1 MNGPR
6 RLIEVDL
13 PIGWIGIH
21 GRREKHI
28 QHRHIGTLSKWW
40 ARRPLAAC
48 RAVVL
53 AALWPDPADPAC
65 PGSFRA
71 AAAAELAAFGRER
84 GWKARDWNDPEG
96 LRQGLLD
103 FLSEFAA
110 WEHSARPEFLR
121 LARNLT
127 AAAHQALGG
136 DAGARPLVVDPFAGG
151 GAIPLEALR
160 VGADAFASDLN
171 PVAVLLNKVVLEYVP
186 RFGAALAEA
195 VREWGGWV
203 KEQANREL
211 AAYYPSDADGSV
223 PIAYIWCRTVTC
235 EGPGCGTVVPLMR
248 APWLSKKGRNSVA
261 LELVPDRQGGGVDFR
276 LREGSPGSPLTD
288 AQVGGGTVRRGSATC
303 PVCGYTTPVV
313 RVRAQLK
320 ARRGGAADARLV
332 AVVTTHPARRG
343 RSYRLPMQRDL
354 AAVAAAREELSR
366 RGEERLNG
374 LPAVPDEPFPV
385 NDSRAFTPGVYGITT
400 WGELFTPRQLL
411 ALTTLSRLVREA
423 IDRVRIERGEE
434 FARAV
439 GTCLACTL
447 NRCVDRY
454 TSLTPWDPGRMTVT
468 HTCIGNALQIIWDF
482 AEVNPCSGSMGGWE
496 SAVNWVAEVCMH
508 NAEVLTVTGQAL
520 AASAT
525 RIPLP
530 DGIAQVLI
538 TDPPYY
544 DAVPYGDL
552 SDFFYIWLR
561 RTVGDLHCDLFRTLV
576 VPKGE
581 ECIVNLGCGK
591 DKQYFE
597 LTMERS
603 LSECRRVL
611 ADNGIGVVV
620 FANQST
626 SGWEAL
632 LGALIDAGW
641 TVMGSWPID
650 TERSTRLRAHNS
662 AALASSVHLVCR
674 PRTAKEVGDWRDV
687 LAQLP
692 GRVHQWLPRLAAE
705 GIVGADAVFA
715 CLGPALEVFS
725 RYDRVEKASGE
736 AVPLG
741 EYLEQV
747 WAAVSR
753 EALGMIFTGADASGL
768 EEDSRLTAMW
778 LWTLLAGKEGLEAA
792 EADEDEEEVEA
803 PSGNGKARGFALEYD
818 TARKIAQGLGAHLE
832 VLGKPGGIVEVRGD
846 TARLLPVRERARALF
861 GRAAAGGGGE
871 RASRGQPRFAFDT
884 APGAPRLAGE
894 LSLAAGGEITPGTS
908 VLDRLHQAMLLFGAG
923 GGDTLRRFLNERGAG
938 ATRASGGWP
947 RAFPPCILREARRSA
962 GWTGC
967 SCRRRT
973 WAFERGG
980 INLATAPLAHRRAA
994 PGGPAPG

>member
-13 PIGWIGIH
+13 PIGRISAH
-21 GRREKHI
+21 ARREKSLRHGHI
-28 QHRHIGTLSKWW
+28 STLHIWW

-48 RAVVL
+48 RVVVL
-53 AALWPDPADPAC
+53 AALWPDPTDPAC

-103 FLSEFAA
+103 FLAEFAA

-160 VGADAFASDLN
+160 VGTDAFASDLN

-203 KEQANREL
+203 REQAKREL
-211 AAYYPSDADGSV
+211 APYYPSDADGSV
-223 PIAYIWCRTVTC
+223 PIAYIWARTVTC

-261 LELVPDRQGGGVDFR
+261 LELVPDRQAGRVDFR
-276 LREGSPGSPLTD
+276 LLKGSPGSPLTE

-303 PVCGYTTPVV
+303 PVCGYTTPVA

-320 ARRGGAADARLV
+320 AHRGGAADARLV
-332 AVVTTHPARRG
+332 AVVTTHPTRRG
-343 RSYRLPMQRDL
+343 RSYRLPTQQDL

-411 ALTTLSRLVREA
+411 ALTTLSRLVRGA
-423 IDRVRIERGEE
+423 ISRVRQERGED

-439 GTCLACTL
+439 GTCLGLTIDKIADL
-447 NRCVDRY
+447 AN
-454 TSLTPWDPGRMTVT
+454 SLCGWEPVAECPR
-468 HTCIGNALQIIWDF
+468 HLFARQALPIVWDF
-482 AEVNPCSGSMGGWE
+482 AEGVIFGETSGSWQVLIDRFVYSTNAMGTDWGV
-496 SAVNWVAEVCMH
+496 SIP
-508 NAEVLTVTGQAL
+508 VL
-520 AASAT
+520 ASAT
-525 RIPLP
+525 ALPLP
-530 DGIAQVLI
+530 DGLAQALV

-544 DAVPYGDL
+544 DAVPYADL
-552 SDFFYIWLR
+552 SDFFYVWLR
-561 RTVGDLHCDLFRTLV
+561 RTVGDLHPDLFRSRL
-576 VPKGE
+576 VPKDE
-581 ECIVNLGCGK
+581 ECVVNPAAGK
-591 DKQYFE
+591 DQAYFE
-597 LTMERS
+597 GMMTRALAEA
-603 LSECRRVL
+603 RRVL
-611 ADNGIGVVV
+611 SDDGVGIVV
-620 FANQST
+620 FAHKST
-626 SGWEAL
+626 AGWEAML
-632 LGALIDAGW
+632 RAMVESGW
-641 TVMGSWPID
+641 VITGSWPID
-650 TERSTRLRAHNS
+650 TEMGSRLRARDS
-662 AALASSVHLVCR
+662 AALASSVHLACR
-674 PRTAKEVGDWRDV
+674 PRTSQEVGDWRDV
-687 LAQLP
+687 LAELP

-747 WAAVSR
+747 WTAVSR

-778 LWTLLAGKEGLEAA
+778 LWTLLAGREGPEAA
-792 EADEDEEEVEA
+792 GAEEEEEEEAEA

-832 VLGKPGGIVEVRGD
+832 VLGQPGGIVEVRGD

-861 GRAAAGGGGE
+861 GKAAAGGGGE
-871 RASRGQPRFAFDT
+871 RAGRGQRRFAFDT

-938 ATRASGGWP
+938 RD
-947 RAFPPCILREARRSA
+947 ARLWRLAMSLSA
-962 GWTGC
+962 LYPAGSEEKRWVDGVLLQKK
-967 SCRRRT
+967 
-973 WAFERGG
+973 
-980 INLATAPLAHRRAA
+980 NL
-994 PGGPAPG
+994 GF